1 MRDVYQEITNR
12 IIADL
17 EAGEKPWELP
27 WKKSGLGGVTLPTN
41 MATGREYNGINT
53 VVLWMQ
59 AMAAGYPG
67 HGWMT
72 YKQAQELGANIRK
85 GEKSS
90 PVLYVGFKEDENN
103 ERRAFARWYHVFN
116 AAQIDGLD
124 SAAGPV
130 APPREGRL
138 ERCLAIAEASQVPI
152 QYGANSACYYPASD
166 RIDMPAFSQFKGD
179 DHFARTLYH
188 ELSHATGSPKRLN
201 RDLQGRFG
209 DDKYAFEELI
219 AEMSSAFL
227 SARTGIDY
235 SNGSAEYIRTW
246 VRRMKEDSRAVF
258 TAASKAAEASDWLYN
273 RQLELQPE
281 PELEASM

>member
-1 MRDVYQEITNR
+1 
-12 IIADL
+12 
-17 EAGEKPWELP
+17 
-27 WKKSGLGGVTLPTN
+27 
-41 MATGREYNGINT
+41 
-53 VVLWMQ
+53 
-59 AMAAGYPG
+59 
-67 HGWMT
+67 
-72 YKQAQELGANIRK
+72 
-85 GEKSS
+85 
-90 PVLYVGFKEDENN
+90 
-103 ERRAFARWYHVFN
+103 
-116 AAQIDGLD
+116 
-124 SAAGPV
+124 
-130 APPREGRL
+130 
-138 ERCLAIAEASQVPI
+138 
-152 QYGANSACYYPASD
+152 
-166 RIDMPAFSQFKGD
+166 MPAFSQFKGD